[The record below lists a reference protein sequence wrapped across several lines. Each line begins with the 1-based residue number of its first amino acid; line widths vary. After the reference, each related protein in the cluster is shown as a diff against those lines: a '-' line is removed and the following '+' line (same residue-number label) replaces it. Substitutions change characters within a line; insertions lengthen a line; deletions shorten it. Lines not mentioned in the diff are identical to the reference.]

1 MIRLF
6 VYSLAAIAAALLVI
20 LFTDFPAD
28 PGYLLIAF
36 GDSTFE
42 TSLLALTLALAVIYL
57 LYRLLRLLIVW
68 INPWRWARAGRRVGG
83 LFHADRRSKTEQG
96 ALALFRGNWQ
106 SAYNLLMQ
114 GRNEPGAGPAS
125 YLLAAYAAHKLKQ
138 PELWANCLEI
148 VERRYPGA
156 RSTAGIVRAHL
167 LQRNQRPDQALKAI
181 NSLRKTVLNDASLL
195 GLLQQIHIDLE
206 DWDELEKLLPAL
218 ERNGAAGPEE
228 ILRLRRHIF
237 AQRLHGLAAGRDT
250 SLDHRESLSRLRQ
263 FWKKAP
269 EEYQLSPALTSL
281 YARHALRHG
290 GGKDAAA
297 AIEHTLGREWRASL
311 IELYGVL
318 ALGDDMRRLNLAEEW
333 LASRPRDPDLLLS
346 LGRLCLRNEL
356 WGKAREYLQAS
367 IGSQPGAA
375 AHGELS
381 RLLENLAEPEAA
393 KRHLNQ
399 YRQLAAEPLPDLPQ
413 PAVDKTSASS
423 NTSDS

>member
-42 TSLLALTLALAVIYL
+42 TSLLALTLALAVVYL
-57 LYRLLRLLIVW
+57 LYRLLRLLIGW
-68 INPWRWARAGRRVGG
+68 INPRQWARAGKRVGG
-83 LFHADRRSKTEQG
+83 LFHADPRSKTEQG

-114 GRNEPGAGPAS
+114 GRNERNAGPAN

-138 PELWANCLEI
+138 PELWANCLET
-148 VERRYPGA
+148 VERRYPRA

-195 GLLQQIHIDLE
+195 GLLQQVHIDLE
-206 DWDELEKLLPAL
+206 NWDELEKLLPAL
-218 ERNGAAGPEE
+218 EHNGAVGPEE

-237 AQRLHGLAAGRDT
+237 AQRLHGLAAGRDA
-250 SLDHRESLSRLRQ
+250 SLDHKESLGRLRQ

-269 EEYQLSPALTSL
+269 EEYRLFPALTSL

-290 GGKDAAA
+290 GGADAAA
-297 AIEHTLGREWRASL
+297 AIEHILGKEWQASL

-333 LASRPRDPDLLLS
+333 LSSRPRDPDLLLS

-356 WGKAREYLQAS
+356 WGKAREYFQAS
-367 IGSQPGAA
+367 IASRPGAA

-381 RLLENLAEPEAA
+381 RLLENLAEPDAA
-393 KRHLNQ
+393 RSHLAQ
-399 YRQLAAEPLPDLPQ
+399 YRKLVAEPLPDLPQ
-413 PAVDKTSASS
+413 PSLVGTSRP
-423 NTSDS
+423 SDPEQ